1 MSDSYYVRIRGEV
14 KGPVARSELVS
25 QIRKKRMG
33 RHHEVSTDAV
43 NWMRAGDVPDLF
55 EPVVA
60 VRETV
65 EPEPEQSSSTA
76 SRQSGPRRGSNEA
89 ANDSPPNKEIEWFY
103 AKGRNRLGPI
113 SESELRTM
121 LATGRVSGADLVWND
136 SLEDWIAAAS
146 LPQFASLVA
155 NDVSPANE
163 KPDGATIRSDGT
175 VLVSSMFA
183 MLFAC
188 VSLLCAPLVA
198 ILTAAIVESP
208 GFSRTNVG
216 YGMLGMLM
224 ITCVFGACPVFSAI
238 SGIIVGHQS
247 LRIHNQSPGKYLG
260 AGYALTA
267 LIVCYAA
274 LAVTLVALFVFLIVI
289 GVRSA

>member
-14 KGPVARSELVS
+14 KGPVARSELMS

-60 VRETV
+60 IREIV

-121 LATGRVSGADLVWND
+121 LATGRVSGGDLVWND

-146 LPQFASLVA
+146 LPQFAGISSIPTEETSTPSNEDGFQRRATFFQVLLGLSQGADLPEKAGWKFPNLTRYLSIAEGSVRVLFIVFLVLTCA
-155 NDVSPANE
+155 GWIYDIVDA
-163 KPDGATIRSDGT
+163 IRRENAFRLIVGICT
-175 VLVSSMFA
+175 G
-183 MLFAC
+183 
-188 VSLLCAPLVA
+188 PIA
-198 ILTAAIVESP
+198 IL
-208 GFSRTNVG
+208 FSWLT
-216 YGMLGMLM
+216 
-224 ITCVFGACPVFSAI
+224 FI
-238 SGIIVGHQS
+238 SFLAVLEVIKVL
-247 LRIHNQSPGKYLG
+247 LRIEDNTSK
-260 AGYALTA
+260 
-267 LIVCYAA
+267 
-274 LAVTLVALFVFLIVI
+274 
-289 GVRSA
+289 S